1 MVDKTISYVEN
12 QNAGA
17 WQNTL
22 VFMGDDGNSNLHMTD
37 INAAA
42 NDIAT
47 RHPGYQIKK
56 VMWDAYKGVSTSTG
70 NSYPEI
76 TTLLKQQQQAGA
88 LIMDYA
94 GHGRADQISHER
106 VLTLSDFEVLN
117 TNLPLWVTASCD
129 ILPFDGVEPTIR
141 LP

>member
-1 MVDKTISYVEN
+1 
-12 QNAGA
+12 
-17 WQNTL
+17 
-22 VFMGDDGNSNLHMTD
+22 
-37 INAAA
+37 
-42 NDIAT
+42 
-47 RHPGYQIKK
+47 
-56 VMWDAYKGVSTSTG
+56 MWDAYKGVSTSTG

-106 VLTLSDFEVLN
+106 VLTLSDFEKFSN
-117 TNLPLWVTASCD
+117 TNLPLGSPPRATSCLSTAWCPPS
-129 ILPFDGVEPTIR
+129 ER